1 MDRVLFVNL
10 ACKGKRHLWKSRLIT
25 GYEISAILHDQ
36 QENQRQQ
43 AGQSHDRASLS

>member
-1 MDRVLFVNL
+1 MGRVLFFNL
-10 ACKGKRHLWKSRLIT
+10 ACKGKYHIKKGRLIA
-25 GYEISAILHDQ
+25 GHEISAILHDQ